1 MSSRIIEPELG
12 FSKPAN
18 RLKNVVLP
26 DPLFP
31 EIRFNTPE
39 SKLKSKSFSTF
50 SFLYEKLSDSTIK
63 FIFLY
68 ALVNVY
74 IKLAYFPQK
83 VFMYKYKIYNNIALE
98 GRDYLIK
105 ENLTLDEENPEAL
118 LLRSKVLSEE
128 NFNEGLLCIGRAG
141 AGVNNIPI
149 DIASNRAIVV
159 FNTPGANANAVKELV
174 LCGLL
179 LSSRGIIQGNSF
191 AKSLSIDE
199 PSKFNSII
207 EKEKKN
213 FKGHELYGKTLGV
226 VGLGAIGSMVAQS
239 GGALGMKLMGYDPYI
254 SIDAAW
260 SLPKEVQKANSLEE
274 LVGSSDFISIHVPLH
289 ESTKDLISKDLLKH
303 FKRGSKLIN
312 LSRGG
317 IVNNDDVIDALKNE
331 VLSCFVTDFPSLEL
345 SRRSNESS
353 DVILLPHIGAST
365 AEAEINCAV
374 MAAKQVVDF
383 LKNGNIMNSVNFPR
397 IKLSRSTDHRLV
409 IINKNEPGMIGK
421 IAEFIANEKLNI
433 SDMVNKSREDI
444 AINLIDLDSKPSREL
459 IQSLYKIEH
468 VLSVRVC

>member
-18 RLKNVVLP
+18 RFKNVVLP

-213 FKGHELYGKTLGV
+213 FKGNELYGKTLGV

-289 ESTKDLISKDLLKH
+289 ENTKDLISKDLLKH

-365 AEAEINCAV
+365 AEAEVNCAV
-374 MAAKQVVDF
+374 MAARQVVDF
-383 LKNGNIMNSVNFPR
+383 LKNGNIVNSVNFPR